1 MSDISIRIEGV
12 AGRITLTR
20 PKALNAVTYQM
31 VKVIHAALEVW
42 RDDPSVKLVII
53 DAEGEKAF

>member
-1 MSDISIRIEGV
+1 MSDISIWIEGV

-31 VKVIHAALEVW
+31 VTAIHAALEVW
-42 RDDPSVKLVII
+42 RDDP
-53 DAEGEKAF
+53 